1 MVQKTLLKDVNY
13 YFITDEGIDIP
24 PHEQV
29 EKAVDA
35 GVKMIQYRDKS
46 SEGRELYEEACK
58 IRAICED
65 SLFIVND
72 RLDIAIA
79 VEADGVH
86 LGQDDLP
93 PEVAR
98 EIVGEDMMIGVSTH
112 DLEQAEKAEEIAD
125 YIGIGPVH
133 STDTKEGTSKEL
145 GIEGALKIASKVD
158 VPSAAIG
165 GIEEEDLQ
173 RLAEGVDMV
182 CVISS
187 VTRKGDLSDRIA
199 LFENKFSDAKRGE

>member
-13 YFITDEGIDIP
+13 YFITDEGIAIP

-35 GVKMIQYRDKS
+35 GVKMIQYRAKK
-46 SEGRELYEEACK
+46 SEGRVLYEEACRIK
-58 IRAICED
+58 DVCED
-65 SLFIVND
+65 TLFIVND

-93 PEVAR
+93 PQVAR
-98 EIVGEDMMIGVSTH
+98 DVVGDDMIIGISTH

-133 STDTKEGTSKEL
+133 STDTKQETSKEL

-158 VPSAAIG
+158 VPTAAIG
-165 GIEEEDLQ
+165 GIEEADLK

-182 CVISS
+182 CAISS
-187 VTRKGDLSDRIA
+187 VTREGNLSDRTH
-199 LFENKFSDAKRGE
+199 LFEEMFSKAKRGD